1 MKSEKGKANLPTVR
15 LKIGP
20 VTYTEREIPDDSP
33 EALAI
38 KAKLE
43 REGNE
48 IYEAVVTDIRK
59 SGFFNQDMLPEL
71 EKRIEGLKRGA
82 KWQLPAKEIKQYLS
96 ALGLQQEKPGDI
108 LKYIHLQNQ
117 NKLYRKRA
125 LAEMKRDGV
134 KKVEISIWDDDG
146 DCPKIQ
152 KLKKVWPIDKVPDF
166 PLPGCTAKY
175 CRCEYLPVDS
185 I

>member
-1 MKSEKGKANLPTVR
+1 MGTKGKDNLPNVS

-20 VTYTEREIPDDSP
+20 VTYSEREIPDDSP

-59 SGFFNQDMLPEL
+59 CGFFEPALIPEL
-71 EKRIEGLKRGA
+71 EKRIEGLKTGA
-82 KWQLPAKEIKQYLS
+82 KWQVPVKEIKGFLS
-96 ALGLQQEKPGDI
+96 DLGLQQERPGDI
-108 LKYIHLQNQ
+108 LKNIHLQNQ
-117 NKLYRKRA
+117 NKLWRKRD
-125 LAEMKRDGV
+125 LAEMKRDGI
-134 KKVEISIWDDDG
+134 KKVKISIWDDDG

-152 KLKKVWPIDKVPDF
+152 KLKKIWPIDQVPDL

-175 CRCEYLPVDS
+175 CRCEYIPADS
-185 I
+185 T